1 MSSISSVNTNV
12 PGIAAAANVG
22 RAGQTVAGSLL
33 RLATGER
40 INRGADDPAGLIA
53 SENLRAALVS
63 LDSEVNTIDR
73 ADAVANVADG
83 ALGQISDLL
92 TDAKSRAVANA
103 NTAGLSDAERQ
114 ANQLEVDS
122 ALQTADRIASTTR
135 FNGEPLFT
143 GDATLNAAGASLTIA
158 RPDSASIGE
167 VTANGQT
174 YRLGDVRSGGALNIV
189 SGDVSAAASSI
200 DAAISDVATQRGRL
214 GAFQQDSL
222 ASERRS
228 RQITIENTA
237 AANSVIRDTDFA
249 SESAALARG
258 QALAASTIAAASLA
272 NASPQRA
279 LRLVR

>member
-1 MSSISSVNTNV
+1 MSSLSRVNTNV

-22 RAGQTVAGSLL
+22 RAGQNVAGSLL
-33 RLATGER
+33 RLSTGQR

-53 SENLRAALVS
+53 SENLRAALAS

-83 ALGQISDLL
+83 ALGEISDLL
-92 TDAKSRAVANA
+92 TDARSRAVANA

-122 ALQTADRIASTTR
+122 ALQTADRIVSTTR

-167 VTANGQT
+167 VSANGQT
-174 YRLGDVRSGGALNIV
+174 YRLSDIRSGGALNLV
-189 SGDVSAAASSI
+189 TGDVSTAASSL

-214 GAFQQDSL
+214 GAFQHDAL

-237 AANSVIRDTDFA
+237 AANSIIRDTDFA
-249 SESAALARG
+249 AESAALARG

>member
-12 PGIAAAANVG
+12 PGIAAAAGVG

-33 RLATGER
+33 RLSTAQR

-53 SENLRAALVS
+53 SENLRAALAT
-63 LDSEVNTIDR
+63 LDAEVNTIDR
-73 ADAVANVADG
+73 ADAVANVAEG
-83 ALGQISDLL
+83 ALGEISDLL
-92 TDAKSRAVANA
+92 TDARSRAVANA
-103 NTAGLSDAERQ
+103 NTGGLSDAERQ
-114 ANQLEVDS
+114 ANQLEIDS
-122 ALQTADRIASTTR
+122 ALATADRIASTTR

-158 RPDSASIGE
+158 RPDTASIGA
-167 VTANGQT
+167 VSAGGQT
-174 YRLGDVRSGGALNIV
+174 YRLSDVRSGGALNLV
-189 SGDVSAAASSI
+189 SGDVSTGASSI

-214 GAFQQDSL
+214 GAFQQNAL

-228 RQITIENTA
+228 RQVSIENTA

-249 SESAALARG
+249 AESAALARG

-272 NASPQRA
+272 NASPLRA